1 MDADPEPFEPLPV
14 LGSEQIYDSPWCG
27 LRRDLLRLPD
37 GATQEYHV
45 VEISDAVVVVPELPD
60 GRLLLVWQFR
70 HPHGRTHWEVPAGRL
85 HQGESPE
92 EGAVRELREETGH
105 EAGRLEPLPG
115 FFPINGISD
124 HYAHAFV
131 ARDCRRVGDLRLDPT
146 ERLAVHA
153 VERQTVAAWLAAGR
167 FQDGFTA
174 LPLLYHLGLGA
185 AGASAG

>member
-92 EGAVRELREETGH
+92 DGALRELREETGH

-131 ARDCRRVGDLRLDPT
+131 AHDCKRVGDVQLDDSEDLEVHEIDVERVR
-146 ERLAVHA
+146 ERLLDGTIQDGFSMLALY
-153 VERQTVAAWLAAGR
+153 AWLARREG
-167 FQDGFTA
+167 
-174 LPLLYHLGLGA
+174 
-185 AGASAG
+185 